1 MKDIEE
7 IQQMSIGEKK
17 EYLKYLKKT
26 YADCLTGRG
35 LCTLSSVMIAIVSF
49 ALTIA
54 TGDFSIYDILLFTA
68 FTTSFPAVGAVLL
81 ETSTRKYAKKCNKLD
96 EIIKKEELESY
107 EDKKSKEKIK
117 EIEVENSINYNIKQ
131 CEIEKKILS
140 ISEKELDL
148 EKKKELLNL
157 YKDNIEKFNELYE
170 TYELLDYLE
179 EKGYS
184 SSEVEYLIG
193 EIEETRTTEK
203 AYQMKLNRGTNDR

>member
-96 EIIKKEELESY
+96 EIIKKEEL